1 MRMRPPLLT
10 LFILVFTLTI
20 AAFPAF
26 AAEPQKSITTNGEGI
41 IKVAPEVASIYLS
54 VEGYGKTAK
63 EARDKNAIA
72 MNNVMKELQ
81 KIGVTKEEIQ
91 AVSFNVYPTYNFN
104 PEKNQSI
111 ITGYQAVN
119 QVVIKTDKLE
129 KIGIIVD
136 AAIDAGA
143 NNVQNI
149 NYSVKDEEA
158 WTLKALEK
166 ATLAASK
173 KAKTISKTLGIT
185 IKGINSVSE
194 QGSYVRTFDTG
205 ANYSK
210 AVRAEASQSTPIQS
224 PEFIEIR
231 ANVSINFGI

>member
-1 MRMRPPLLT
+1 MKKTILT
-10 LFILVFTLTI
+10 LLILLFTLTI

-41 IKVAPEVASIYLS
+41 IKAVPEVASVYLS

-63 EARDKNAIA
+63 EARDKNAVT
-72 MNNVMKELQ
+72 MNNVMKEL
-81 KIGVTKEEIQ
+81 KKLGVTKEEIQ

-104 PEKNQSI
+104 PEKNQNI
-111 ITGYQAVN
+111 ITGYQAGN
-119 QVVIKTDKLE
+119 QIIIKTDKLDR
-129 KIGIIVD
+129 IGTIVD

-149 NYSVKDEEA
+149 VYSVKDEEA

-166 ATLAASK
+166 ATLVASK
-173 KAKTISKTLGIT
+173 KAKTIAKTLGIS
-185 IKGINSVSE
+185 IKGINGVNE

-210 AVRAEASQSTPIQS
+210 ATRAEVNQSTPIQS